1 MTADVRDA
9 LPVQAVAHRGSRGSA
24 LVKLL
29 QLDSPVRPGLTETD
43 FWALFVRCIC
53 GLVMTRRA
61 SRAHYC
67 VGHEDEVIDLTT
79 VTSDAE
85 TEVVDSSAG
94 DE

>member
-1 MTADVRDA
+1 MPTDVRDA
-9 LPVQAVAHRGSRGSA
+9 LPVRPIPRRGSRGSA
-24 LVKLL
+24 LIKLL

-43 FWALFVRCIC
+43 FWALFVRCAC

-67 VGHEDEVIDLTT
+67 VGQEDEVIDLT
-79 VTSDAE
+79 VSDVE
-85 TEVVDSSAG
+85 TEAVESSAV